1 MATDEEIEEQRA
13 VVETLREE
21 LENRR
26 REREERQNASAND
39 ITLTSLMAEEA
50 RLRAQVAQDD
60 WDEKRTSGKGASNP
74 VNAAVA
80 DMERAIQLQK
90 ATADQLVDKPPAPPA
105 PAAPVSPV
113 PAAAKTEIQKG
124 AK

>member
-26 REREERQNASAND
+26 REREERQNASAKD

-60 WDEKRTSGKGASNP
+60 WDEKRTSGEGASSP
-74 VNAAVA
+74 VNAAMA
-80 DMERAIQLQK
+80 DMDRAMRLQK
-90 ATADQLVDKPPAPPA
+90 ATADQLVNKPPAPPA
-105 PAAPVSPV
+105 PAAPAPPV
-113 PAAAKTEIQKG
+113 PAAAKTETQKG